1 MAYQLAQVN
10 VARLLAPLESA
21 QLEGFVQ
28 ALDPVNASAEAAPGF
43 VWRLKTDQGN
53 ATSIR
58 AFEWDVGDA
67 AGIIVNMSVWD
78 SIEHLRTWV
87 NESLHR
93 SVLLQRKKWFEFVSE
108 ATTALWWVPAG
119 HEPTS
124 DEAEQKLRDLR
135 TRGPSPAVF
144 DFRHR
149 FNATDDGPA

>member
-43 VWRLKTDQGN
+43 VWRLKTDEGN

-67 AGIIVNMSVWD
+67 ARHHR
-78 SIEHLRTWV
+78 EHERLGFDRT
-87 NESLHR
+87 
-93 SVLLQRKKWFEFVSE
+93 
-108 ATTALWWVPAG
+108 P
-119 HEPTS
+119 S
-124 DEAEQKLRDLR
+124 DLGQ
-135 TRGPSPAVF
+135 
-144 DFRHR
+144 
-149 FNATDDGPA
+149 